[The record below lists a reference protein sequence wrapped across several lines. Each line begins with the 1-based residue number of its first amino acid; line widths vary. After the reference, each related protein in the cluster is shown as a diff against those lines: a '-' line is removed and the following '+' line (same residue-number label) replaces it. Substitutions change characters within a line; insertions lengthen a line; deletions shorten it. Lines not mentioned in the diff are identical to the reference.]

1 MRNIKNLINISGMP
15 KEYED
20 ACQDMLQAGYEWLVN
35 NNQIKNPKKFYK
47 KDQEEL
53 ELVIVKAVDDCS
65 GAMHSAVMGHL
76 IYIRNND
83 VDLWEAVVTE
93 HRKKNKLS

>member
-1 MRNIKNLINISGMP
+1 MRNIKNLINISGMAKP
-15 KEYED
+15 YEK

-47 KDQEEL
+47 KDQEAL
-53 ELVIVKAVDDCS
+53 ELVIAKAVDDCS

-83 VDLWEAVVTE
+83 VDKWVSVVKE
-93 HRKKNKLS
+93 YRAKK